1 MQLHHHSNWQNI
13 HEYWFKDLSL
23 DKTYLKERGQ
33 LWFGKNPEVDRYMRE
48 QFLPLLKDFSAGRRF
63 SEWKS
68 NPQSYVSLIV
78 LLDQF
83 SRNIFRDSDQMY
95 AYDHA
100 ALNLA
105 LEGLKK
111 NIDQALHPLEK
122 VFFYLPLEHSENL
135 NMQRLSLK
143 MFKQLMD
150 KDKTFTEH
158 YIYAVK
164 HYDIIAQFG
173 RFPHRNKILNRTSSP
188 EEIEFLKQPGSSF

>member
-1 MQLHHHSNWQNI
+1 MTWQDIHSF
-13 HEYWFKDLSL
+13 WFKELSL
-23 DKTYLKERGQ
+23 EKDYLKERGQ
-33 LWFGKNPEVDRYMRE
+33 LWFGKNPDVDQYMRK
-48 QFLPLLKDFSAGRRF
+48 QFLPLLQDFSAGRYF
-63 SEWKS
+63 SEWKQ

-83 SRNIFRDSDQMY
+83 SRNIFRGSAQMY

-100 ALNLA
+100 ALNLS

-111 NIDQALHPLEK
+111 GIDQQLHPLEK

-135 NMQRLSLK
+135 NIQRLSVK
-143 MFKQLMD
+143 MFKQLMEE
-150 KDKTFTEH
+150 DKTFTEH

-164 HYDIIAQFG
+164 HYDIVAKFG
-173 RFPHRNKILNRTSSP
+173 YFPHRNEILNRPCSS